1 MDRPLGKKFD
11 PRPKRIQRSE
21 GSYWVANPCV
31 SEHFLNKQLGDID
44 KQTDQYNAKQ
54 SKEQRELHRELQS
67 IKATKPYRK
76 YRNIL
81 TNVHNI
87 HHHDHRRKYIT
98 CSLYD
103 MIEHVLAWR

>member
-31 SEHFLNKQLGDID
+31 SEHFLNKQLGEID
-44 KQTDQYNAKQ
+44 KQTSQYNVNQTKQ
-54 SKEQRELHRELQS
+54 QRELHRELQS
-67 IKATKPYRK
+67 IKATKSYRK

-81 TNVHNI
+81 TNVRNRNFHC
-87 HHHDHRRKYIT
+87 HRRKYVT

-103 MIEHVLAWR
+103 MTEHVTSWR